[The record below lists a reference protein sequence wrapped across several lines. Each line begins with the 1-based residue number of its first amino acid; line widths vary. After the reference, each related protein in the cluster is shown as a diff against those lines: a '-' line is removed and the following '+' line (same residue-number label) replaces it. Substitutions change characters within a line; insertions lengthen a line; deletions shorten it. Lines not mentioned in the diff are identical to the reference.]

1 MSKYYAGIGSRGRTP
16 SFIFDMMSSVAS
28 KLESIDYILRSGGA
42 QGADTA
48 FENGVIYN
56 NNKEIFRPKH
66 ATTEAI
72 ELASRFHPTWDACS
86 PIARKLHG
94 RNSMII
100 LGSDLNSPVK
110 FVICYTHDGSD
121 SGGTGLGIRI
131 AQNFNIPVFNLF
143 HTDIRDRLDKFIG
156 INREQFDGL

>member
-1 MSKYYAGIGSRGRTP
+1 MSKYYAGIGSRRRTP

-110 FVICYTHDGSD
+110 FVICYTPDGSD

-131 AQNFNIPVFNLF
+131 AKNFNIPVFNLF
-143 HTDIRDRLDKFIG
+143 HTDTRDRLDKFIG
-156 INREQFDGL
+156 INREQFDVL